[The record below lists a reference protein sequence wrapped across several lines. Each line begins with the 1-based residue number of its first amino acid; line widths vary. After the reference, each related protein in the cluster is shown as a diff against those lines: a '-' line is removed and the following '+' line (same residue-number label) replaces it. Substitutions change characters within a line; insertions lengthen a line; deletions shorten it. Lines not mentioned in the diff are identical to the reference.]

1 MAECYEQI
9 SLEISESTED
19 PAVVSTVEEPSVSKM
34 TGSLGV
40 SQRTETSCQERNNV
54 PRILD
59 KAHVVSKDSGLLK
72 SGDSCREQGGTQEFL
87 SEFTH
92 S

>member
-1 MAECYEQI
+1 MAECYEQA
-9 SLEISESTED
+9 SLEISGSIED

-40 SQRTETSCQERNNV
+40 SQRTETGYQERNNV

-59 KAHVVSKDSGLLK
+59 KAHVISEDSGLLK
-72 SGDSCREQGGTQEFL
+72 TGDSGREQGGTQEFL